1 MDAKDEPLKADIRL
15 LGRILGDTI
24 TQQEGA
30 DVFDRVEHLRQLSMS
45 FHKEVDGAARETLI
59 RLCNDMPAV
68 DATRVI
74 RAFGQFSHLANIA
87 EDAHHIRRNRVHE
100 ISGARPRDGTIKSAL
115 EALAKVGVA
124 PSTLNAL
131 LQKAHIAPVFT
142 AHPTEVRRKSI
153 IDLEARLEDALI
165 RRDQVHLT
173 PEERAACDGIIQRT
187 ILTLWQTH
195 SLRAHKLGVA
205 DEVANGLSYYDNG
218 LFHEIAS
225 LYARLEDA
233 LSEADQP
240 HSLPAFLHM
249 GTWIG
254 GDRDGNPFVD
264 AATLQMALKRQAER
278 VFGFYASE
286 LHELG
291 AELSLDGRYVAASA
305 EVVAL
310 AEALPGQP
318 IQREPYRRA
327 IAGLYARLVATA
339 NELLLSVDGMRPT
352 GNASPF
358 SGPEE
363 LARDLALIAQSL
375 REHKAG
381 VLASARLRDLQ
392 RAVSVFGFHLAS
404 LDLRQNAD
412 VHDQVVAELF
422 ETASPGT
429 GYLSLSEPARIAI
442 LCSELRSPRPLTS
455 RYVAYSDRTRS
466 ELAVFEAAADAH
478 RRFGSR
484 AVPNYVIS
492 KASSPSD
499 ILEVALLLRE
509 AGLYRPDAGH
519 AAVNIVPLFE
529 TIDDLRASS
538 EVMAT
543 LCNLAEYR
551 RYLDARG
558 CVQEVMLGY
567 SDSNKDGGYLTSGWE
582 INKAETAFVE
592 LFRQRGIRL
601 RLFHGRGGSV
611 GRGGGPSYDAILA
624 QPPGAVDGALRLTEQ
639 GEVIAAKYSNPD
651 LSRRNL
657 ELLVAATLEASLLPC
672 HQVAPDP
679 AHVALMEELSRQA
692 FASYRGL
699 VYETEGFETFFW
711 EATVVSEIAD
721 LNIGSR
727 PASRSVSRRIE
738 DLRAIPWVFGWAQCR
753 LMLPGWYGFAAAA
766 RHWCAQNPE
775 TGLQQLQTMYRDWP
789 FFRVL
794 LSNMDMVLAKSNP
807 AIAAR
812 YADLVSDRELG
823 LSIFAKIRTE
833 WADTVRWVLAITG
846 QTELLEK
853 NPLLQR
859 SIRNRFPYL
868 DPLNHLQVSL
878 LARSR
883 RGEADSDLRTGI
895 HLTINGIAAGLRN
908 SG

>member
-1 MDAKDEPLKADIRL
+1 MDPKDEPLKADIRL

-30 DVFDRVEHLRQLSMS
+30 AIFDLVETVRHFSLS
-45 FHKEVDGAARETLI
+45 FHKEDDDAAREALITL
-59 RLCNDMPAV
+59 CTDMPAN

-87 EDAHHIRRNRVHE
+87 EDAHHIRRNRIHE
-100 ISGARPRDGTIKSAL
+100 ISGARPREGTIKSAL
-115 EALAKVGVA
+115 AALDVAGVA
-124 PSTLNAL
+124 PGAL
-131 LQKAHIAPVFT
+131 RELFQKAHIVPVFT

-153 IDLEARLEDALI
+153 IDLEAQLEGALI
-165 RRDQVHLT
+165 RRDRGALT
-173 PEERAACDGIIQRT
+173 PEESAGCDSIIQRT
-187 ILTLWQTH
+187 IVTLWQTH
-195 SLRAHKLGVA
+195 SLRLRKLGVA
-205 DEVANGLSYYDNG
+205 DEVTNGLSYYDSG
-218 LFHEIAS
+218 LFGEITS

-233 LSEADQP
+233 LPEADQP
-240 HSLPAFLHM
+240 QGLPAFLRM
-249 GTWIG
+249 GSWIG

-264 AATLQMALKRQAER
+264 AATLQMALKKQAER

-286 LHELG
+286 LHQLG
-291 AELSLDGRYVAASA
+291 AELSLDGRYVAVSA
-305 EVVAL
+305 DVIAL
-310 AEALPGQP
+310 ADALPDQP
-318 IQREPYRRA
+318 INREPYRRA
-327 IAGLYARLVATA
+327 VAGLYARLAATA
-339 NELLLSVDGMRPT
+339 RQLALSVDGMRPT
-352 GNASPF
+352 GKATPF
-358 SGPEE
+358 NGPDEFTRG
-363 LARDLALIAQSL
+363 LTAIADSL
-375 REHKAG
+375 CAHNAG
-381 VLASARLRDLQ
+381 VLASARLRDLR
-392 RAVSVFGFHLAS
+392 RAVAVFGFHLAS

-412 VHDQVVAELF
+412 VHEQVVAELF
-422 ETASPGT
+422 EKAAPGT
-429 GYLSLSEPARIAI
+429 DYLGLAEPTRVAI
-442 LCSELRSPRPLTS
+442 LCRELRSPRPLAS
-455 RYVAYSDRTRS
+455 RYVTYSDRTSS
-466 ELAVFEAAADAH
+466 ELAVVSAAANEH
-478 RRFGSR
+478 RRFGPD

-492 KASSPSD
+492 KANSPSD
-499 ILEVALLLRE
+499 VLEVALLLRE
-509 AGLYRPDAGH
+509 AGLYRPDADH
-519 AAVNIVPLFE
+519 AAMNIVPLFE
-529 TIDDLRASS
+529 TIDDLRASAA
-538 EVMAT
+538 VMET
-543 LCNLAEYR
+543 LCDLPEYR
-551 RYLDARG
+551 SYLDARG
-558 CVQEVMLGY
+558 GVQEVMLGY

-582 INKAETAFVE
+582 INKAETAFVD

-657 ELLVAATLEASLLPC
+657 ELLVAATLEASLLPR
-672 HQVAPDP
+672 HQVAPNP
-679 AHVALMEELSRQA
+679 AHVALMEELSSLA
-692 FASYRGL
+692 FASYRAL

-711 EATVVSEIAD
+711 EATVISEIAD

-727 PASRSVSRRIE
+727 PASRTASRRIE

-753 LMLPGWYGFAAAA
+753 LMLPGWYGFAAAV
-766 RHWCAQNPE
+766 RQWCAQNPD
-775 TGLQQLQTMYRDWP
+775 TGLEQLQAMYRDWP
-789 FFRVL
+789 FFRML

-807 AIAAR
+807 ALAAR

-823 LSIFAKIRTE
+823 RSIFATIRTE
-833 WADTVRWVLAITG
+833 WTDTVRWVLAITG

-883 RGEADSDLRTGI
+883 GGEADPELRAGI